1 MVLNSEIPGY
11 LNQQPSFKEQVV
23 LKKKKKSDGDL
34 KYLLHV

>member
-23 LKKKKKSDGDL
+23 LKKKKSDGDL